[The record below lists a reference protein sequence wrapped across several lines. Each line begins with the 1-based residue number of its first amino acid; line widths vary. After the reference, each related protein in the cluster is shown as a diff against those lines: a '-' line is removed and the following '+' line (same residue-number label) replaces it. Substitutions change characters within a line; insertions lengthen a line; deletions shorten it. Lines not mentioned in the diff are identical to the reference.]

1 MNWTV
6 AADFA
11 TRARLE
17 LLCRHFP
24 FPDGYHLAA
33 SPSVSHSES
42 PLLLVLEEDALCLR
56 VLDEPGWDP
65 IRVDFLEGAMAHRQR
80 GHVGA
85 EYIVKA
91 VKGRSTER
99 LTVLDA
105 TAGLGRDCFM
115 LALAGCQ
122 VVACERHPVVACL
135 LADGL
140 WRAAASPRTAET
152 VARIEFLAG
161 SAVDAIAARD
171 ADVICLDPMFP
182 ERDKAA
188 LVKKEMRAF
197 KRLVGADEDGSELL
211 DIARR
216 KARLRVV
223 VKRPASAPP
232 LGGAA
237 PSHSVGGKAGRF
249 DVYTCARQAAGFAS
263 GNGGSSS

>member
-6 AADFA
+6 ATDPS
-11 TRARLE
+11 TRARLDV
-17 LLCRHFP
+17 LRQQFP
-24 FPDGYHLAA
+24 FTDTSSLAA
-33 SPSVSHSES
+33 SPAGSQSDS
-42 PLLLVLEEDALCLR
+42 PLLLVLEGDALCLR
-56 VLDEPGWDP
+56 VLDEPDWDP

-91 VKGRSTER
+91 VKGRSPER

-122 VVACERHPVVACL
+122 VVACERHPVVAWL

-152 VARIEFLAG
+152 VARIEFLPG
-161 SAVDAIAARD
+161 SAFAAIDAREV
-171 ADVICLDPMFP
+171 DVICLDPMFP
-182 ERDKAA
+182 EREKAA

-197 KRLVGADEDGSELL
+197 KRLVGADEDGRELL

-216 KARLRVV
+216 RARLRVV

-232 LGGAA
+232 LGGV

-249 DVYTCARQAAGFAS
+249 DVYACARQDAGLAS